1 MNRPHLRRGR
11 QSAVAVTVL
20 ISLFVV
26 ASIASDQV
34 SATEEADTP
43 EESGDI
49 NAVGLFVGATTKFK
63 ERTADETGFT
73 IAGEYEYM
81 PAKWGHIWGFA
92 GVIELIFMDEL
103 EGLVLPLVYYH
114 PTEAWFVR
122 TGVGLEYGR
131 EEDAETGSAH
141 LVWRAGIGYGIPVG
155 KAKLVPSFD
164 LDLVRSD
171 VSIAYGVVIAKE
183 F

>member
-11 QSAVAVTVL
+11 QSTVAVTVL
-20 ISLFVV
+20 ISLFVM

-63 ERTADETGFT
+63 EGTADETGFT

-81 PAKWGHIWGFA
+81 PAKWGHIWGFGGA
-92 GVIELIFMDEL
+92 
-103 EGLVLPLVYYH
+103 
-114 PTEAWFVR
+114 T
-122 TGVGLEYGR
+122 
-131 EEDAETGSAH
+131 
-141 LVWRAGIGYGIPVG
+141 
-155 KAKLVPSFD
+155 
-164 LDLVRSD
+164 LDW
-171 VSIAYGVVIAKE
+171 G
-183 F
+183 